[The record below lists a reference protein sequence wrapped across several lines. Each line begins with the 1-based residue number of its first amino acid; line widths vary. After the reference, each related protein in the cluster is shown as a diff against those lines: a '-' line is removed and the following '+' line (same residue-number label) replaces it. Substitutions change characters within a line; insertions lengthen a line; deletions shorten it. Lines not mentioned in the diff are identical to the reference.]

1 MHANASYGLPPLGF
15 VTSGSCSGLWQTY
28 AKCWEIRQLNVL
40 VCRAYDST
48 WRDCRPRNL
57 TSFVDRSMS
66 EAPPVIEAE
75 TVASK
80 GTATNTSLN
89 IMAYG
94 PDLQSSKQRR
104 LEPISE
110 RCK

>member
-1 MHANASYGLPPLGF
+1 M
-15 VTSGSCSGLWQTY
+15 
-28 AKCWEIRQLNVL
+28 
-40 VCRAYDST
+40 
-48 WRDCRPRNL
+48 
-57 TSFVDRSMS
+57 
-66 EAPPVIEAE
+66 IEAE